1 MTRHRPAHV
10 IDTSKYMV
18 IPIDS
23 DNIAKKFI
31 TEHHYSGS
39 YPAARLRVG
48 LWKMDGPELVGVAVF
63 GVPAHP
69 LTFARYIEDADQHEG
84 VELNRLVIL
93 DEVASNAE
101 TWFLAQCFRVI
112 EQRLPNT
119 RFVLSFSDPIPR
131 ERPDGTV
138 FMPGHLGTIY
148 QAHNGT
154 YVGKSSPKTT
164 YIGPQGQTFYRRT
177 LNKLRNGER
186 GRDYVERQLIDI
198 GAPPRHED
206 EAAADWVDRVIA
218 VGRLKKQAHSG
229 NHAYVWALGN
239 KRQKKNTT
247 RRFKANLPYPKGE
260 L

>member
-1 MTRHRPAHV
+1 MSRHKPDKV
-10 IDTSKYMV
+10 IDTSKYVV

-23 DNIAKKFI
+23 DKVAKEFI

-39 YPAARLRVG
+39 YPAARIRVG
-48 LWKMDGPELVGVAVF
+48 LWKLDGPELVGVAVF

-69 LTFARYIEDADQHEG
+69 LTFARYVDGADQHEG

-101 TWFLAQCFRVI
+101 TWFLAQCFRVV
-112 EQRLPNT
+112 EQRLPDV
-119 RFVLSFSDPIPR
+119 RFILSFSDPIPR
-131 ERPDGTV
+131 ERPDGSV

-148 QAHNGT
+148 QAHNGI
-154 YVGKSSPKTT
+154 YVGKSTSKIT

-186 GRDYVERQLIDI
+186 GRFYVERQLVDI
-198 GAPPRHED
+198 GAPLREPGE
-206 EAAADWVDRVIA
+206 EAADWIDRVIDL
-218 VGRLKKQAHSG
+218 GLLRKQSHPG

-239 KRQKKNTT
+239 KRQKKQTT